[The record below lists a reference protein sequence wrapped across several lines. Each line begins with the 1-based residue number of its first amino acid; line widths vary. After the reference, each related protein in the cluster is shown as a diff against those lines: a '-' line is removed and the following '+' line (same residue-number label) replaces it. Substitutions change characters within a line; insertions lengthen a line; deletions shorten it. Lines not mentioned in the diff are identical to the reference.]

1 MTKCKIDSTENDK
14 LGENLDDTW
23 AGHIAGAYYLFPGF
37 ITNLLDGV
45 LAC

>member
-1 MTKCKIDSTENDK
+1 MQKCKNERTENDE

-23 AGHIAGAYYLFPGF
+23 VGHIAGAHYLFLGF